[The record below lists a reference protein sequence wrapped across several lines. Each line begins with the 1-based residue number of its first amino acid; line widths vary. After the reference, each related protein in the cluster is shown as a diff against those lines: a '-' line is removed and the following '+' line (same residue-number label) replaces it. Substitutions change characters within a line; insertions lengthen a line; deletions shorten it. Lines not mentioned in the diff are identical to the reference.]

1 MPKRENIKKD
11 IALIWRSL
19 KLIHKVSPNY
29 LFFISIVNIA
39 KAFSPYVNIYMSA
52 YILNELVGECRPK
65 RLINLVIL
73 TIVLNFAISLLSS
86 ALRRISY
93 SRTFKYYQDFGMH
106 FNMKMTELDYTAL
119 EDVETHKK
127 LDFVSEQAKMTG
139 GGLGAFGWYYQSL
152 INYLFSL
159 IFSLAIISELIVTG
173 IFVSSDKNVSWLQS
187 PFMTSIFLILII
199 VVSISSMKIN
209 AKTTRDRHKNVNNA
223 LPFNRIFKFYTNDY
237 ISNYKSGKD
246 IRLYNEQDAIIED
259 MMSNST
265 EAKNTVNLMWKNIIT
280 GRIVSSFSDIFITLI
295 VYIFTGL
302 RALSGY
308 FGVGSVIKYA
318 EGINQFIYGIYGF
331 MNTITMMFTN
341 NECVDAYFNV
351 IDIPN
356 KMYRGII
363 PVEKRDLCSHGDN
376 KYEIEFRNV
385 SFKYPSSETYALHNV
400 SLKFKIGERLAVVGM
415 NGSGKTTF
423 IKLLCRLYDPT
434 EGEVLLNGV
443 NIKNY
448 NYDKYLSIFSVV
460 FQDFNLFAIT
470 LGQNVGAR
478 VDYDKARVDECL
490 AEAGFGDR
498 YAEMQQGTETCLYKD
513 FDEKGVEISGGEAQ
527 KIALARALYKD
538 APIIVLD
545 EPTAALDPIAEFEI
559 YSKFNKIV
567 GDKTAIFISHR
578 LSSCK
583 FCDDIA
589 VFHEG
594 RLIQWGS
601 HDKLVS
607 DEEGKYHELW
617 YAQAQYYS

>member
-1 MPKRENIKKD
+1 MYYN
-11 IALIWRSL
+11 L
-19 KLIHKVSPNY
+19 KV
-29 LFFISIVNIA
+29 A
-39 KAFSPYVNIYMSA
+39 
-52 YILNELVGECRPK
+52 
-65 RLINLVIL
+65 
-73 TIVLNFAISLLSS
+73 
-86 ALRRISY
+86 
-93 SRTFKYYQDFGMH
+93 D
-106 FNMKMTELDYTAL
+106 LDYTTL
-119 EDVETHKK
+119 EDFETHKK
-127 LDFVSEQAKMTG
+127 LDFVTEQAKMTG

-152 INYLFSL
+152 INYFFSL
-159 IFSLAIISELIVTG
+159 IFSLAIISELVVTG
-173 IFVSSDKNVSWLQS
+173 IFVSAKKNVSWLQS
-187 PFMTSIFLILII
+187 PFMTFIFLILII
-199 VVSISSMKIN
+199 VVSVSSMKIN
-209 AKTTRDRHKNVNNA
+209 AKTTRNRHKNVNNA
-223 LPFNRIFKFYTNDY
+223 LPFNRIIKFYTNDY

-246 IRLYNEQDAIIED
+246 IRLYNEQDAIIEV
-259 MMSNST
+259 MMSSSK

-280 GRIVSSFSDIFITLI
+280 GRAVSSFSDIFITLI

-308 FGVGSVIKYA
+308 FGVGNVIKYA

-341 NECVDAYFNV
+341 NDCIEAYFNV

-356 KMYRGII
+356 KMYRGIVPI
-363 PVEKRDLCSHGDN
+363 EKRDMCDRN
-376 KYEIEFRNV
+376 YEIEFRNV
-385 SFKYPSSETYALHNV
+385 SFKYPSSETYALRNV
-400 SLKFKIGERLAVVGM
+400 SLKLKSGERLAVVGM

-434 EGEVLLNGV
+434 EGEVLLNGI
-443 NIKNY
+443 NIKEY
-448 NYDKYLSIFSVV
+448 DYDKYLAMFSVV

-470 LGQNVGAR
+470 LGQNVGVC
-478 VDYDKARVDECL
+478 VDYDKNKAEECL
-490 AEAGFGDR
+490 KEAGFGDR
-498 YAEMQQGTETCLYKD
+498 YAEMQQGMETCLYKD

-545 EPTAALDPIAEFEI
+545 EPTAALDPIAEYEI

-567 GDKTAIFISHR
+567 GNKTAIFISHR
-578 LSSCK
+578 LSSCR

-594 RLIQWGS
+594 SLIEWGS

-607 DEEGKYHELW
+607 DLEGKYHELW

>member
-1 MPKRENIKKD
+1 MHKRKDLKKNIT
-11 IALIWRSL
+11 LIWRTL

-29 LFFISIVNIA
+29 LFFISVVNITR
-39 KAFSPYVNIYMSA
+39 AFSPYVNIYMSA
-52 YILNELVGECRPK
+52 YILNELAGDRNPGH
-65 RLINLVIL
+65 LINLVII
-73 TIVLNFAISLLSS
+73 TIVLNFAVSLISS
-86 ALRRISY
+86 ALSRISS
-93 SRTFKYYQDFGMH
+93 SRTFRYYQDFGMYY
-106 FNMKMTELDYTAL
+106 NLKVADLDYTTL
-119 EDVETHKK
+119 EDIETHKK
-127 LDFVSEQAKMTG
+127 LDFVTEQAKMTG

-152 INYLFSL
+152 INYFFSL
-159 IFSLAIISELIVTG
+159 IFSLAIISELVVTG
-173 IFVSSDKNVSWLQS
+173 IFVSAKKNVSWLQS
-187 PFMTSIFLILII
+187 PFMTFIFLILIV
-199 VVSISSMKIN
+199 VVSVSSMKIN
-209 AKTTRDRHKNVNNA
+209 AKTTRNRHKNVNNA

-259 MMSNST
+259 MMSSSK

-280 GRIVSSFSDIFITLI
+280 GRAVSSFSDIFITLI

-308 FGVGSVIKYA
+308 FGVGNVIKYA

-341 NECVDAYFNV
+341 NECIEAYFNV

-356 KMYRGII
+356 KMYRGIVPI
-363 PVEKRDLCSHGDN
+363 EKRDMHDRN
-376 KYEIEFRNV
+376 YEIEFRNV
-385 SFKYPSSETYALHNV
+385 SFKYPSSETYALRNV

-434 EGEVLLNGV
+434 EGEVLLNGI
-443 NIKNY
+443 NIKE
-448 NYDKYLSIFSVV
+448 YDYDQYLTLFSVV

-470 LGQNVGAR
+470 LGQNVGVS
-478 VDYDKARVDECL
+478 VDYDKKKAEECL
-490 AEAGFGDR
+490 KEAGFGDR
-498 YAEMQQGTETCLYKD
+498 YAEMQQGMETCLYKD

-538 APIIVLD
+538 APIIVFD

-578 LSSCK
+578 LSSCR

-594 RLIQWGS
+594 SLIEWGS

-607 DEEGKYHELW
+607 NQEGKYHELW